1 MIYSNYFY
9 FYPMLKRNPRDR
21 SEITNEIYASGLV
34 PLFYHADLEMAKL
47 LLRTCYDAGLKTL
60 EFTNRAA
67 NAHSVFAPLNLYCK
81 KELPGMRLGIGTVTD
96 IGTAALYLQSGADFI
111 VMPSLQEEVIQL
123 CNKRK
128 VLCLPGCGTVTEISK
143 AESLGCEIVK
153 LFPGNHYSPKFISDV
168 LGPMPWTSI
177 LVSGGV
183 EPTKENIQSWIKAGA
198 TCLALGS
205 KLFTPEILNGK
216 NLTGL
221 AEMISNSI
229 QWVLEARKT

>member
-1 MIYSNYFY
+1 MV
-9 FYPMLKRNPRDR
+9 KRNPRDR
-21 SEITNEIYASGLV
+21 SEITYDIYESGLV
-34 PLFYHADLEMAKL
+34 PLFYHTDLEIAKSL
-47 LLRTCYDAGLKTL
+47 VKTCYDVGLKTL

-67 NAHSVFAPLNLYCK
+67 FAHSIFAPLNLYCK

-96 IGTAALYLQSGADFI
+96 VGTAALYLQSGADFI

-128 VLCLPGCGTVTEISK
+128 VLCLPGCGTVSEISR
-143 AESLGCEIVK
+143 AETLGCEIIK
-153 LFPGNHYSPKFISDV
+153 LFPGNHYGPKFISDV

-183 EPTKENIQSWIKAGA
+183 EPIKENIQSWIKSGA

-205 KLFTPEILNGK
+205 KLFTSEILNGD

-221 AEMISNSI
+221 AELVSDCMK
-229 QWVLEARKT
+229 WVREARKS